1 MATTQRSTAT
11 GWAEGFVCPD
21 CGYDQ
26 VRLRPEA
33 LDAAAPYVLPMMRR
47 GMPLTLVLAE
57 VAANL
62 DAIEALAAGCC
73 PRCRAASPQVH

>member
-1 MATTQRSTAT
+1 MATTQRSGAT

-21 CGYDQ
+21 CGYDE

-33 LDAAAPYVLPMMRR
+33 LNELAPRVLPMMRR
-47 GMPLTLVLAE
+47 NAPLSEVLAE

-62 DAIEALAAGCC
+62 GSIEALVAGCC